1 VEACFVE
8 KIFLWFSIR
17 CTDYPLKTNSTLTIF
32 KLLLATRPIISEEL
46 NWIPGNGKWIR
57 PWEDEIMESD
67 RLVHLAP
74 LLPICKWLEAQG
86 IASLSKLSSWSSNGS
101 WLSWV
106 NPRSP
111 PHLSPLFFKLI
122 SSLQGCAPCH
132 RRIKDMRGWGQ
143 AQYIVN
149 NGYSLLVEEIHNQPL
164 SSTWTS
170 IWHSNGIPKVQLFLL
185 APGTQENLHRRKSK
199 KEGDLWTL
207 SMHYVPKRRRD
218 SRIYSSSAIL
228 QSRPRAMRWATWY
241 KGLFGHILVQNSS
254 INGEVIIWGTS
265 RKKPSL
271 KDFGMLFPNTFVG
284 AFGSLA
290 INESSMMKS
299 KAQEWW
305 QQRLV
310 LF

>member
-1 VEACFVE
+1 
-8 KIFLWFSIR
+8 
-17 CTDYPLKTNSTLTIF
+17 
-32 KLLLATRPIISEEL
+32 
-46 NWIPGNGKWIR
+46 
-57 PWEDEIMESD
+57 MESD

-86 IASLSKLSSWSSNGS
+86 IASLSELSSWSSNGS
-101 WLSWV
+101 WLRWV

-111 PHLSPLFFKLI
+111 PHLSPLFFELI
-122 SSLQGCAPCH
+122 SSLQGCAPRH
-132 RRIKDMRGWGQ
+132 RRIKDMCGWGQ

-185 APGTQENLHRRKSK
+185 APGTQESLHRRKSK

-265 RKKPSL
+265 RKKLSL
-271 KDFGMLFPNTFVG
+271 KKIWDALPKYICW
-284 AFGSLA
+284 SIWLA
-290 INESSMMKS
+290 RNKRIFNDEIQSSRMVATKACALLVEYMKNWVQW
-299 KAQEWW
+299 KEQPLDHTKEG
-305 QQRLV
+305 
-310 LF
+310 